1 MNRLEKAAAFGAR
14 MGKQAG
20 LGSALGVALS
30 RSGILNSPTAAGAGI
45 GALVGGGGTALYDYL
60 AGTEEG
66 KLRRALTGAGVGG
79 FAGALLGGAAHKEDK
94 AKIEDQKHLVST
106 IKKKEEE
113 EIKHE
118 AARAAQKI
126 REEVRNSQKA
136 NIPSKE
142 KLSREEISAR
152 FLNK

>member
-1 MNRLEKAAAFGAR
+1 

-20 LGSALGVALS
+20 LGSALGVGLS

-79 FAGALLGGAAHKEDK
+79 FAGALLGGASHKEDE
-94 AKIEDQKHLVST
+94 AKKEDQKHLVST
-106 IKKKEEE
+106 NKKKEEE

-118 AARAAQKI
+118 AARASNEA
-126 REEVRNSQKA
+126 REKVYNSQKA
-136 NIPSKE
+136 NIPKKE
-142 KLSREEISAR
+142 LTPKEISDR

>member
-1 MNRLEKAAAFGAR
+1 MNRFEKAAAFGAR

-20 LGSALGVALS
+20 LGSALGVGLS

-79 FAGALLGGAAHKEDK
+79 LVGALAGGSVHKKDE
-94 AKIEDQKHLVST
+94 AKREDQKHLASVN
-106 IKKKEEE
+106 KKKEEE
-113 EIKHE
+113 AIDHMI
-118 AARAAQKI
+118 ARASNKA
-126 REEVRNSQKA
+126 REEVY
-136 NIPSKE
+136 
-142 KLSREEISAR
+142 LSRKAQTPKKTLTPEEISAK
-152 FLNK
+152 FMSK